1 MPNEITSTLEDYAH
15 WNEDAA
21 YIKAQ
26 EDRWVDYYDEP
37 YDDDY
42 EPYD

>member
-1 MPNEITSTLEDYAH
+1 MSNEISSTLEDYAH

-26 EDRWVDYYDEP
+26 EDRWADYYDDP
-37 YDDDY
+37 YDDYD
-42 EPYD
+42 PYD